1 MNAYLEQRILL
12 KYEIRLYSVKKT
24 TEHVYNVRYYKTTEH
39 VYNVRYYKT
48 TEHVYNAR
56 YYKTT

>member
-39 VYNVRYYKT
+39 VYN
-48 TEHVYNAR
+48 AR